1 MAGTFTQLH
10 VQVVFAVYRRQSLIH
25 PSWQE
30 ELNKYISGII
40 KNKGQKPIMVN
51 GVPDHIHIFFGMKP
65 NCSVSDLTRDIKNNS
80 SGFIN
85 DYKIPNGKF
94 AWQSGF
100 GAFSYSASEID
111 QVYKYIQNQQL
122 HHQKASFREEYVE
135 LLNQHRVEYEER
147 YLFD

>member
-1 MAGTFTQLH
+1 MAGTFAQLH
-10 VQVVFAVYRRQSLIH
+10 VQVVFAVYQRQKLIH

-40 KNKGQKPIMVN
+40 KNKGQKPIIVN
-51 GVPDHIHIFFGMKP
+51 GLPDHIHVFFGMKP
-65 NCSVSDLTRDIKNNS
+65 NCCVSDLTRDIKNNS
-80 SGFIN
+80 SNFIN
-85 DYKIPNGKF
+85 DYKLPNRKF

-135 LLNQHRVEYEER
+135 LLNQHRVEFEER
-147 YLFD
+147 YLFN